1 MELVSKEK
9 VYSEDQWL
17 WLSQLGITLN
27 RDELYT
33 LYSSIDMCIYKEDSM
48 RAKCGISKEDTEA
61 SVNKKIKTLTQFRDF
76 LNSELNK

>member
-9 VYSEDQWL
+9 VYSEEQWL
-17 WLSQLGITLN
+17 WLSQFVITMN

-33 LYSSIDMCIYKEDSM
+33 IFSSIDMCIYKEDSM

-61 SVNKKIKTLTQFRDF
+61 SVNKKIKTLTQFREF
-76 LNSELNK
+76 LNSELHK